1 MKGMKGSN
9 MRFHIFVLFL
19 LCLASTAI
27 AATDDALYL
36 YLECSPGQA
45 CIDLPHRADG
55 KISVLAT
62 PALVLGKAD
71 VKSASI
77 QTYEDAGM
85 AINFELR
92 KEAADAFG
100 KVTGENIGKK
110 LAVVFHNK
118 ILIDPT
124 IRESIGGG
132 KIKID
137 GGKDPF
143 WKEAP
148 WLQDLIK
155 DSYRS
160 SWRSVMVYVLV
171 ALAVSIAAF
180 IFILLPRMKRS
191 RESMAE

>member
-1 MKGMKGSN
+1 MKGSN
-9 MRFHIFVLFL
+9 MRFYIFVLFL
-19 LCLASTAI
+19 LCLAPTVN

-45 CIDLPHRADG
+45 CVDLPYGDNG
-55 KISVLAT
+55 KQSVLAT
-62 PALVLGKAD
+62 PALVLGKAG
-71 VKSASI
+71 VKSASV
-77 QTYEDAGM
+77 QTYENAGM
-85 AINFELR
+85 AINLELH

-148 WLQDLIK
+148 WLQELIT
-155 DSYRS
+155 DSYKTS
-160 SWRSVMVYVLV
+160 GRSVMTYVIV
-171 ALAVSIAAF
+171 ALAVSFAAF
-180 IFILLPRMKRS
+180 VFILLPRMKRLHPS
-191 RESMAE
+191 IPE